1 MTIINDSSLSS
12 TRKTEINREIKAWLV
27 RRDMKQVELGE
38 GIGLTQTG
46 ISKRLSGRVPFSVE
60 ELLLVA
66 DYLEITLGELLG
78 EAILNKKGPRPAV
91 RDEDLEECSPPDSNR
106 QPTD

>member
-1 MTIINDSSLSS
+1 S

-46 ISKRLSGRVPFSVE
+46 ISKRLTGRVPFSVE

-66 DYLEITLGELLG
+66 DYLELRLGERLS
-78 EAILNKKGPRPAV
+78 EEILNKKGPRPAV
-91 RDEDLEECSPPDSNR
+91 RDEDFEERHPPDSNR
-106 QPTD
+106 QPTN